1 MTNYAKW
8 ALLAAMLV
16 MPALN
21 VAAADNSSTGT
32 ENKSNSAASAIK
44 TVTQNTTFGGYVI
57 GSASLSNQDEA
68 VHSNFQ
74 LRLARLYAKGKI
86 GDFAYQLQMQVS
98 GVGGSTGEKG
108 PRIVDAWGEWQ
119 HFSFARIKFGQF
131 KRAFLFENPM
141 NPWDIGFGTYSQ
153 LTSKL
158 SGMSDR
164 CGEHDSN
171 GRDIGV
177 QLQGDLL
184 PIANHSRHLI
194 HYQVGLWTGNG
205 INHADNNSHKDL
217 IGGIY
222 VMPVKGL
229 KVGAWGW
236 NGRYTSSTNITVDRK
251 RWAAGFAYDGAFIA
265 RAEYAHSY
273 GYKVSDY
280 VAETDSWKNSNKSE
294 GWYVMAGAPVT
305 RDKKLRIFA
314 KVDSYSDYLHLDY
327 STTKNIYGL
336 TAEYWFMKNLK
347 LQLNANTINDKATTH
362 KGKDGKYSTLDLQ
375 LYWRF

>member
-21 VAAADNSSTGT
+21 VAAADNSSNGT
-32 ENKSNSAASAIK
+32 DSKSNSTTSAIK

-57 GSASLSNQDEA
+57 GTASLNNQDEA

-222 VMPVKGL
+222 VMPIKGL

-251 RWAAGFAYDGAFIA
+251 RWAAGFAYDGTFIA

>member
-1 MTNYAKW
+1 MKVRH
-8 ALLAAMLV
+8 LLAAM
-16 MPALN
+16 ALLL
-21 VAAADNSSTGT
+21 STG
-32 ENKSNSAASAIK
+32 ASAQEKAPTWINHVKLSGYGMVQYQASDK
-44 TVTQNTTFGGYVI
+44 TDAKANSF
-57 GSASLSNQDEA
+57 N
-68 VHSNFQ
+68 
-74 LRLARLYAKGKI
+74 LRLARISLDGRI
-86 GDFAYQLQMQVS
+86 LNDFYWKAQIQINGNTSQL
-98 GVGGSTGEKG
+98 GSS
-108 PRIVDAWGEWQ
+108 PRVVDLFAEWQ
-119 HFSFARIKFGQF
+119 KYTYFRVKAGQF
-131 KRAFLFENPM
+131 KRPFTFENPM
-141 NPWDIGFGTYSQ
+141 HPIEQGFMGYSQ
-153 LTSKL
+153 IINNIAGFT
-158 SGMSDR
+158 DR
-164 CGEHDSN
+164 AGGHSSN

-222 VMPVKGL
+222 LMPLKGL

-236 NGRYTSSTNITVDRK
+236 NGRYTSSTNVTVDRK
-251 RWAAGFAYDGAFIA
+251 RWAAGFAYDGLFIA
-265 RAEYAHSY
+265 RGEYAHSY

-280 VAETDSWKNSNKSE
+280 VAETNSWKNSGKSE

-347 LQLNANTINDKATTH
+347 LQLNANTINDKATSH
-362 KGKDGKYSTLDLQ
+362 KGGDGK
-375 LYWRF
+375 

>member
-8 ALLAAMLV
+8 ALLAALLA
-16 MPALN
+16 MP
-21 VAAADNSSTGT
+21 VISTSAAENNG
-32 ENKSNSAASAIK
+32 ENKQNTASSVIK
-44 TVTQNTTFGGYVI
+44 TVAQSTTFGGYVI
-57 GSASLSNQDEA
+57 GSASLNNQEDA

-86 GDFAYQLQMQVS
+86 GDFAYQLQMQVN
-98 GVGGSTGEKG
+98 GIGGSAGEKG

-141 NPWDIGFGTYSQ
+141 NPWDISFGAYSQ
-153 LTSKL
+153 ITTKL
-158 SGMSDR
+158 AGMSDR

-222 VMPVKGL
+222 LMPLKGL

-236 NGRYTSSTNITVDRK
+236 NGRYTSSTNVTVDRK
-251 RWAAGFAYDGAFIA
+251 RWAAGFAYDGLFIA
-265 RAEYAHSY
+265 RGEYAHSY
-273 GYKVSDY
+273 GYKVSDF
-280 VAETDSWKNSNKSE
+280 VAETNSWKNSGKSE

-327 STTKNIYGL
+327 STTKNIYGI

-347 LQLNANTINDKATTH
+347 LQLNANTINDKATSH
-362 KGKDGKYSTLDLQ
+362 KGGDGKYSTLDLQ

>member
-21 VAAADNSSTGT
+21 VAAADNSSNGT
-32 ENKSNSAASAIK
+32 DSKSNSTTSAIK

-57 GSASLSNQDEA
+57 GTASLNNQDAA